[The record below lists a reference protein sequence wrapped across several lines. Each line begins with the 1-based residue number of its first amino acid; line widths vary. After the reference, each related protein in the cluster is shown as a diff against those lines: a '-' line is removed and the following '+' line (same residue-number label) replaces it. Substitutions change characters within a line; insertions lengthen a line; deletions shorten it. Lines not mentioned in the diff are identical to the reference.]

1 MCIPLKLKGVLPTE
15 IIVIRELLQQSRAR
29 VPSQGNHDGQADNT
43 YWTIIRITCRRSK
56 CTHVACD
63 LPQLIHYQIMKY
75 LPIGNYIA
83 RRGAGAAA
91 AEEEEAPKVD

>member
-1 MCIPLKLKGVLPTE
+1 M
-15 IIVIRELLQQSRAR
+15 
-29 VPSQGNHDGQADNT
+29 
-43 YWTIIRITCRRSK
+43 
-56 CTHVACD
+56 ACD

-83 RRGAGAAA
+83 RRGAAAA